1 MVNLAG
7 DAEVPQHAQT
17 LGGPAPE
24 SQAAI
29 YAQLNDELFEKLVLN
44 HVYPAGRDH
53 DVWAA
58 LLEPGLVERTKQT
71 LIECHARNRRATRRR
86 NRKMQEFTEQCQGLG
101 ARAQA
106 QLAIANA
113 EHDKRTR
120 AATNFGRMVGDAIAE
135 INDICTMRHR
145 GSSARHEL
153 DRALRAISE
162 HKSAAE
168 EAAIVPEPHDHAL
181 WELLHTLGKKPAEQA
196 PTESTDAP

>member
-1 MVNLAG
+1 M
-7 DAEVPQHAQT
+7 
-17 LGGPAPE
+17 GG
-24 SQAAI
+24 
-29 YAQLNDELFEKLVLN
+29 
-44 HVYPAGRDH
+44 
-53 DVWAA
+53 

-106 QLAIANA
+106 QLAIAKA

-168 EAAIVPEPHDHAL
+168 EPPSCRNPTITHCGSCY
-181 WELLHTLGKKPAEQA
+181 TLGKEPAEQA